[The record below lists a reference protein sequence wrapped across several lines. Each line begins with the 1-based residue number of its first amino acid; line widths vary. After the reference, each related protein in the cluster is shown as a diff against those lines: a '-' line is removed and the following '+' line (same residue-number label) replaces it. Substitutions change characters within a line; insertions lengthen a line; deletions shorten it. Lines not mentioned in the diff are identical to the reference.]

1 MIVKKTFGTW
11 IVNWIQTSR
20 MKLMHLPILQCTSEL
35 IFYRFSSKF
44 CDFIWQTVLV
54 CWYLLFIIQRWY
66 HVKWPPLANTARAGH
81 TPSFEIKCKNVYTHS
96 TYIIWKWSTINLLTS
111 LMNFDLFSS
120 SYTSYI
126 MCRDENK
133 CIEIQ
138 NTKMNK
144 QDTKTVIF
152 CYWISAIPLD
162 LNQSYLQIQ
171 IKDIIS
177 DFITLTLHEIG

>member
-1 MIVKKTFGTW
+1 MSYASLKPSNLQFCLSSSVQNIFNISFGIPRKFMIVKKTFGTW

-20 MKLMHLPILQCTSEL
+20 MKLMHLPILQCTSRL

-81 TPSFEIKCKNVYTHS
+81 TPSFEMKCKNVYTHS

-144 QDTKTVIF
+144 PQK
-152 CYWISAIPLD
+152 L
-162 LNQSYLQIQ
+162 
-171 IKDIIS
+171 
-177 DFITLTLHEIG
+177 

>member
-1 MIVKKTFGTW
+1 
-11 IVNWIQTSR
+11 
-20 MKLMHLPILQCTSEL
+20 MHLPILQCTSQL
-35 IFYRFSSKF
+35 IFFHFSSKF

-66 HVKWPPLANTARAGH
+66 HVKWPPLANTARTGH
-81 TPSFEIKCKNVYTHS
+81 TPSFEMKCKNVYTHS
-96 TYIIWKWSTINLLTS
+96 TYIIWKWRAINLLTS

-126 MCRDENK
+126 MCRNENK

-138 NTKMNK
+138 NIKMNK
-144 QDTKTVIF
+144 QDTKPVIF
-152 CYWISAIPLD
+152 CYWISANPLD
-162 LNQSYLQIQ
+162 LNQSSWQIQ